1 MCFVVAEGNLFETW
15 SKMSMKRLLL
25 CCTAILLFCALSVA
39 QDTIEISLKNN
50 SKSEAQTK
58 ERLQRLLQQY
68 DLSKWIFTRKILIE
82 DGVIP
87 HSHPVLT
94 LNTKEDGDVLLATF
108 VHEQIHWFLSA
119 NFDRTEKA
127 KAELKAT
134 YLKVPV
140 GSPNGARN
148 KESTYLHLIVNY
160 LEYQAM
166 RELVGDVRAK
176 EVFEGK
182 GYYRKLRSAIAA
194 IPSKT
199 WF

>member
-1 MCFVVAEGNLFETW
+1 
-15 SKMSMKRLLL
+15 MKRLLL
-25 CCTAILLFCALSVA
+25 CCTVILLFCALSRA

-58 ERLQRLLQQY
+58 ERLQKLLQQY
-68 DLSKWIFTRKILIE
+68 DLSKWIFTQKILIE
-82 DGVIP
+82 NKVIP

-119 NFDRTEKA
+119 NSDRTEKA
-127 KAELKAT
+127 KAELKAI
-134 YLKVPV
+134 YPKVPV
-140 GSPNGARN
+140 GSPDGARN

-160 LEYQAM
+160 LEYEAM
-166 RELVGDVRAK
+166 RELVGAVRAK

-182 GYYRKLRSAIAA
+182 GYYRWIYRTVLTDSGRIKDVVERNKLRI
-194 IPSKT
+194 
-199 WF
+199 